1 MAHVDKACLV
11 LQSGI
16 HGWGLFARKHVKQDS
31 MVIEY
36 RGDLLRRTAADAREK
51 AYQAAGKDCYLF
63 TVNDDCVID
72 ATMKGGI
79 GRFTVCSSNCP
90 RLVPNSRSQ
99 GMTCRGGVLREARL
113 VAGRH
118 PDLFMVDSSHIIG
131 ATARAD
137 IGGFLACITLF

>member
-1 MAHVDKACLV
+1 MHADKACLV

-79 GRFTVCSSNCP
+79 GRFTVSAFNCP
-90 RLVPNSRSQ
+90 RLVPDSR
-99 GMTCRGGVLREARL
+99 TE
-113 VAGRH
+113 GRC
-118 PDLFMVDSSHIIG
+118 VEVVS
-131 ATARAD
+131 
-137 IGGFLACITLF
+137 

>member
-1 MAHVDKACLV
+1 MLTRPAWW

-79 GRFTVCSSNCP
+79 GRFTVSSSYCP
-90 RLVPNSRSQ
+90 GWCPTISL
-99 GMTCRGGVLREARL
+99 
-113 VAGRH
+113 
-118 PDLFMVDSSHIIG
+118 
-131 ATARAD
+131 RAD
-137 IGGFLACITLF
+137 LWEYCPERGCIGGRQASPPLHY

>member
-1 MAHVDKACLV
+1 M

-79 GRFTVCSSNCP
+79 GRFTVCSSDCP
-90 RLVPNSRSQ
+90 RLLLHSPTKDRSV
-99 GMTCRGGVLREARL
+99 GVL
-113 VAGRH
+113 
-118 PDLFMVDSSHIIG
+118 S
-131 ATARAD
+131 
-137 IGGFLACITLF
+137 

>member
-1 MAHVDKACLV
+1 MAYAEHYLLV

-79 GRFTVCSSNCP
+79 GRFTVSSSNCP
-90 RLVPNSRSQ
+90 ELVPDSPTKGRSV
-99 GMTCRGGVLREARL
+99 GVL
-113 VAGRH
+113 
-118 PDLFMVDSSHIIG
+118 S
-131 ATARAD
+131 
-137 IGGFLACITLF
+137 